1 MNIDEL
7 KQENERLTVENRQL
21 KEQLE
26 PISRRAEALVRRIA
40 TLQGVVANING
51 ATDSFGAELDDIQR
65 VISEYIRET
74 YGPYAGRP
82 ELTQA
87 DIEEIVRRL
96 GLKEVKGR
104 G

>member
-26 PISRRAEALVRRIA
+26 HISRRAEALVCRVTTI
-40 TLQGVVANING
+40 QGAVANISSTTG
-51 ATDSFGAELDDIQR
+51 TFDTELDDIQR

-82 ELTQA
+82 ELTQV
-87 DIEEIVRRL
+87 DIEEIASRL